1 MTLSLYEASV
11 PSYLQ
16 TLTAVSGVLDKGLAH
31 CRENG
36 IDPEGMVETRL
47 FPDMLPFRFQIQS
60 VVHHSL
66 GAIEAIDSGVFR
78 PPGELPQHDYAALQ
92 ALVGQTREALQKYQ
106 PEAINAREGAEI
118 VFEFRKNKLLFTAE
132 GFLLS
137 FSLPNFYFHA
147 TTAYDILR
155 SKGVPLGKRD
165 YLGALR
171 LKT

>member
-1 MTLSLYEASV
+1 MNISLYEASV
-11 PSYLQ
+11 LSYLQ
-16 TLTAVSGVLDKGLAH
+16 TLSAVSGFLEKGLAH
-31 CRENG
+31 CRDNG

-47 FPDMLPFRFQIQS
+47 FPDMLPLRFQIQS
-60 VVHHSL
+60 VVYHSL
-66 GAIEAIDSGVFR
+66 GTMEAIHSGVFR
-78 PPGELPQHDYAALQ
+78 PPSELPQHDYSALQ
-92 ALVGQTREALQKYQ
+92 ELVGHAREALQKYQ
-106 PEAINAREGAEI
+106 PDAINAREGAEI
-118 VFEFRKNKLLFTAE
+118 VFEFRKNKLLFTVE